1 MLDNVL
7 AKEGQKRFLASFL
20 LMIIFILMECSFLT
34 FVFFVLTLALIFIYR
49 NNTFK
54 NNSKSSD
61 IISPISGEIIA
72 IDSKD
77 NKKHLYI
84 DVNLLDIHILRALED
99 GKFNVSYKRGLNLI
113 LSSLKAKHLNEN
125 VIIDFE
131 NSSMQL
137 ISSIYN
143 PKIEINQNTDLK
155 IANIIGIFVQG
166 QIIITLKNDL
176 LPLVKIG
183 DRIESGIT
191 VLANKSS
198 KDNSELS

>member
-155 IANIIGIFVQG
+155 IANKIGIFVQG
-166 QIIITLKNDL
+166 QIIITLKNDI

>member
-137 ISSIYN
+137 IPSIYN